1 MFVVVC
7 VEGGDVL
14 LLGRLVLEPGRTKRA
29 AVWSLFRVGPSMSGE
44 LLPCNK
50 SDRANV
56 APIGLHTVVGLLML
70 VVARY
75 LAKRGTAL
83 LTLADHLYCVDA
95 FVYSQATTLCER
107 LPADVAHIRPE
118 STMCPAVSG
127 QMSKQS
133 KRLATVATP
142 EWPFPRVC
150 SVMTDHIAHF
160 ACGVLAPLTLSVYR
174 SCRCERDAASSA
186 SPDDPVPGRYSRSGR
201 SGGHAFTWGA
211 QEYSVAASS
220 RAVLT
225 EFGSVK

>member
-75 LAKRGTAL
+75 LAKRGIAL
-83 LTLADHLYCVDA
+83 LTLADHLSCVDA
-95 FVYSQATTLCER
+95 FVYSQVTTLCER

-160 ACGVLAPLTLSVYR
+160 ACGVLAPLTLVFT
-174 SCRCERDAASSA
+174 
-186 SPDDPVPGRYSRSGR
+186 VPADMNVALLQVLLQTILCQTGIVAVGAVED
-201 SGGHAFTWGA
+201 HAFTWGA